1 MRYSRQS
8 QGISFRSSF
17 SSSFLS
23 CSTATTTESASLR
36 ARLTPHA
43 GESTYDGRPL
53 GITQVPIRVRW
64 QLVPS
69 QLLEAAGSD
78 ADSLLVIDR
87 GVAAVAVADADA
99 DVVSGLH
106 GGGVGE
112 MSKCN
117 GWQTQRGK
125 EQERSERGVK
135 SAREWDQ
142 PAFLYL
148 TVRYM

>member
-17 SSSFLS
+17 SSNFLS
-23 CSTATTTESASLR
+23 CSTAATTESASLR

-87 GVAAVAVADADA
+87 GVAAVAVADAD
-99 DVVSGLH
+99 VVSGLH
-106 GGGVGE
+106 RGGVGE
-112 MSKCN
+112 MSKYEWMAN
-117 GWQTQRGK
+117 ATR
-125 EQERSERGVK
+125 ERTGEKRTR
-135 SAREWDQ
+135 REKC
-142 PAFLYL
+142 
-148 TVRYM
+148 